1 MTIRRLVTGTVDGRS
16 VILSDGA
23 VPRHHQYQSIPGFS
37 TALVWATS
45 PSSSHLEAVDDPI
58 TPASSYVPAPGE
70 SRLLIVTFPPDS
82 VFMSEDFD
90 PAAAY
95 AEQQKQLT
103 GLVEHFDPENPGM
116 HTTPTID
123 YGIVLEGTVWLEL
136 DGGVVEKL
144 EKHNV
149 IIQQGNVH
157 AWRNRSEQP
166 ATLAF
171 ILIGS
176 RRD

>member
-23 VPRHHQYQSIPGFS
+23 VPRHHQYKSIPGFS
-37 TALVWATS
+37 TALVWATAQ
-45 PSSSHLEAVDDPI
+45 SSAHSDVVEDPI
-58 TPASSYVPAPGE
+58 TATSSYVPAPGE
-70 SRLLIVTFPPDS
+70 TRLEIVTFPPDS
-82 VFMSEDFD
+82 VYLSKDFD

-95 AEQQKQLT
+95 AEQQKNLT
-103 GLVEHFDPENPGM
+103 GMVEHFDPENPGM
-116 HTTPTID
+116 HATPTID
-123 YGIVLEGTVWLEL
+123 YGIVLEGTIWLEL

-144 EKHNV
+144 EKHSV

-157 AWRNRSEQP
+157 AWRNRSEQA

-171 ILIGS
+171 ILVGA
-176 RRD
+176 RQN